1 MASCNDCIHY
11 EACKGQVQRI
21 FWDSEYY
28 YHGCK
33 HFKDCDRFVEL
44 PCKVGDTI
52 YEIKERKRNGEWKK
66 VIVERIIQ
74 RFEIGKNGWMVA
86 ICGTTLS
93 VFLCD
98 LEKTVFLTKPEAEQA
113 LKKESDKNV

>member
-1 MASCNDCIHY
+1 MASCKDCLHY
-11 EACKGQVQRI
+11 DVCQFHIDEETKMTVNECG
-21 FWDSEYY
+21 
-28 YHGCK
+28 
-33 HFKDCDRFVEL
+33 HFKDRNRFVEL

-66 VIVERIIQ
+66 AIVGRVVQ
-74 RFEIGKNGWMVA
+74 GFEIGKNGWMVA

-98 LEKTVFLTKPEAEQA
+98 LEKTVFLTKSEAEQA
-113 LKKESDKNV
+113 LKEQENETYY